1 MTKVKI
7 LTAFHNDVHT
17 SIRVLEGM
25 ITEWIGSENIEVI
38 NISLS
43 VYKSEDH
50 NTWHYALIVY
60 KEI

>member
-7 LTAFHNDVHT
+7 LTAYHNNVHT
-17 SIRVLEGM
+17 SIEVLEMM
-25 ITEWIGSENIEVI
+25 IAQWIESKTIEVI

-43 VYKSEDH
+43 VYKSEDA

-60 KEI
+60 KEM